1 LARSAAEI
9 QAEIRLSRRAIEAHL
24 DALEHRTRYRRWAPW
39 LMGGSALL
47 VGLALSRLPV
57 YRALRLTMGTLAA
70 MVTAAQ
76 MVESGR
82 RALADHRAAT
92 SARALTAGAAG
103 GAGDRSSP
111 DALAPPAQPERPR

>member
-24 DALEHRTRYRRWAPW
+24 DALDHRTAYRRWAPW
-39 LMGGSALL
+39 VLGGSAVL

-57 YRALRLTMGTLAA
+57 YRALRVTMGAMATL
-70 MVTAAQ
+70 VTAAR

-82 RALADHRAAT
+82 RALADHRVTTA
-92 SARALTAGAAG
+92 ARAAGTVG
-103 GAGDRSSP
+103 GDGNGGPP
-111 DALAPPAQPERPR
+111 DHALAPPPAVLEPPR